1 MRRRQSCENQGKEC
15 CMGMGSGKGV
25 RKQCVQRP
33 CGRKELRGP
42 LDLTVGVM
50 RHMQD
55 WEAK

>member
-1 MRRRQSCENQGKEC
+1 
-15 CMGMGSGKGV
+15 MGMGSGKGV